1 MSIWIASVW
10 TRSTWMR
17 STWIR
22 RIGRG
27 LTGSAAVLTLI
38 AASVVSQE
46 LRLEPHQELARDLFQ
61 ELIEINTTES
71 EGTAL
76 AVEAMARRLLAA
88 GFPEEDVQ
96 IVGPNDRKLNLVAR
110 LRGRDTGRA
119 PILLLAHLDV
129 VEALRSDWTLDPWTF
144 TERNGYYY
152 GRGVTDNKDDAAIY
166 MANLIRYKEEGFVPD
181 RDIIVALTADEEG
194 GPANGV
200 RWLLANRRDLIDAEY
215 ALNEGG
221 DGALKDGVRQL
232 NSVQAS
238 EKVYQNFNLRATNRG
253 GHSSLPRDD
262 NAIYELATV
271 LTRISQYDFPVML
284 NEVTEA
290 YFRGTAAVEGGSI
303 AEDIRSVLENPEN
316 ERAVGRLRAFP
327 HLNARLRTTCVATR
341 LSGGHANNALPQ
353 TAEALVNCRILP
365 NHNPAQVLLTLRE
378 LAGPRV
384 EVTAS
389 GQPNP
394 SPPSP
399 LTPDVMGPIERI
411 TEEMWPGVPVVPV
424 MSTFATDGLY
434 LRRAGI
440 PTYGVSGI
448 FMDVDDVRAHGQDER
463 ILIESFYEGQ
473 EFLYRLVK
481 ALAGTIL

>member
-1 MSIWIASVW
+1 MSIWKNT
-10 TRSTWMR
+10 TRR
-17 STWIR
+17 SF
-22 RIGRG
+22 GG
-27 LTGSAAVLTLI
+27 FAAGMAAVFTLAVAG
-38 AASVVSQE
+38 AASQE
-46 LRLEPHQELARDLFQ
+46 LQLEPHQEFVRDLFR

-71 EGTAL
+71 EGTAP
-76 AVEAMARRLLAA
+76 AAEAMARRLLDA
-88 GFPEEDVQ
+88 GFPAEDVQ
-96 IVGPNDRKLNLVAR
+96 IVGPDDSKVNLVAR
-110 LRGRDTGRA
+110 LRGRNTGRA

-129 VEALRSDWTLDPWTF
+129 VEALRSDWTIDPWTF
-144 TERNGYYY
+144 TEADGYYY
-152 GRGVTDNKDDAAIY
+152 GRGVTDDKDEAAIY
-166 MANLIRYKEEGFVPD
+166 TANLIRYKQEGFVPD

-200 RWLLANRRDLIDAEY
+200 QWLLENRRDLIDAEY

-221 DGALKDGVRQL
+221 GGALKDGIRQL

-238 EKVYQNFNLRATNRG
+238 EKVYQNFNLRATNPG

-262 NAIYELATV
+262 NAIYELASV

-290 YFRGTAAVEGGSI
+290 YFRGTAAVEGGAI

-316 ERAVGRLRAFP
+316 DRAVERLRAFP

-341 LSGGHANNALPQ
+341 LNGGHADNALPQ
-353 TAEALVNCRILP
+353 TAGALVNCRILP
-365 NHNPAQVLLTLRE
+365 NHSPAQVLLTLRE
-378 LAGPRV
+378 LAGSRV
-384 EVTAS
+384 EVTS
-389 GQPNP
+389 NGQPSP

-399 LTPDVMGPIERI
+399 LTPNVMGPIERI

-424 MSTFATDGLY
+424 MSAGATDGLY

-440 PTYGVSGI
+440 PTYGVSGL
-448 FMDVDDVRAHGQDER
+448 FGDVDDVRAHGQDER

-481 ALAGTIL
+481 ALAGTII

>member
-1 MSIWIASVW
+1 MSIPIESVCVKKMLHGVAGLAAAFTLTAS
-10 TRSTWMR
+10 
-17 STWIR
+17 
-22 RIGRG
+22 
-27 LTGSAAVLTLI
+27 
-38 AASVVSQE
+38 SVVSQE

-71 EGTAL
+71 EGTAP
-76 AVEAMARRLLAA
+76 AAEAMKRRLLAA

-96 IVGPNDRKLNLVAR
+96 IVGPNAQKVNLVAR

-144 TERNGYYY
+144 TERDGYYY
-152 GRGVTDNKDDAAIY
+152 GRGVTDDKDEAAIY
-166 MANLIRYKEEGFVPD
+166 TANLIRYKEEGFVPD

-200 RWLLANRRDLIDAEY
+200 QWLLENRRDLIEAEY

-221 DGALKDGVRQL
+221 GGALKNGVRQL

-238 EKVYQNFNLRATNRG
+238 EKVYQNFNLRATNPG

-262 NAIYELATV
+262 NAIYELASV

-290 YFRGTAAVEGGSI
+290 YFRGTADVEGGAI

-316 ERAVGRLRAFP
+316 DRAARRLQAFP

-341 LSGGHANNALPQ
+341 LSGGHADNALPQ

-378 LAGPRV
+378 LAGSRV
-384 EVTAS
+384 EVTAV

-399 LTPDVMGPIERI
+399 LTPDVLGPIERI

-424 MSTFATDGLY
+424 MSTGATDGLY

-440 PTYGVSGI
+440 PTYGVSGL
-448 FMDVDDVRAHGQDER
+448 FGDVDDNRAHGQDER

-481 ALAGTIL
+481 ALASTTTAF